1 MEETKEHWEK
11 IYKTK
16 DLKEVSWYQEKPRPS
31 LNYIQSL
38 ELDKDAAII
47 DVGGGDSFLA
57 DHLLAEGYSNITVLD
72 ISEEAI
78 NRAKKRLGKKAGK
91 ITWITAD
98 AGDLKL
104 KESYDL
110 WHDRAAFHFLTAEEK
125 IENYLKSMKAHVK
138 KGGYVILGTFSEK
151 GPEKCSGIKIK
162 QYSLHEMA
170 DLFVEDFE
178 IVDSE
183 NIDHITPT
191 EAIQNFSFGIFKKL

>member
-1 MEETKEHWEK
+1 MKNIKEHWEK

-16 DLKEVSWYQEKPRPS
+16 QPEEVSWYQKKPRPS
-31 LNYIQSL
+31 LDYINSL
-38 ELDKDAAII
+38 NLSKKAAII
-47 DVGGGDSFLA
+47 DIGGGDSLLA
-57 DHLLAEGYSNITVLD
+57 DLLLAEGYTNLSILD

-78 NRAKKRLGKKAGK
+78 NRAKSRMGEKAEK
-91 ITWITAD
+91 VTWIIAD

-110 WHDRAAFHFLTAEEK
+110 WHDRAAFHFLTEEARIK
-125 IENYLKSMKAHVK
+125 NYLKSLRSHLK

-170 DLFVEDFE
+170 DLFNGDFE
-178 IVDSE
+178 TIQCE
-183 NIDHITPT
+183 NIDHITPS
-191 EAIQNFSFGIFKKL
+191 ESVQNFSFCTFKKL